1 MMKRARRWFTALL
14 AIALLMPA
22 VPAFAAPQP
31 TTVTGK
37 GMMHFIV
44 DGTEYAP
51 PEDAIGGF
59 IYQGGYTYVPLRFVA
74 YILGKDVNWNGEAK
88 RVSIYEPATSAAKD
102 RVEAFREAQKVAES
116 VIEPVT
122 AVTKDVLQIDVVP
135 EVSYVIDGVSVQPAA
150 ETPGLMVS
158 NRIYVPLRFVAENL
172 GYRVVWDGKTY
183 SINMSLS
190 EEDRIVKKYRA
201 LLAEKRKEIQDEAFD
216 LLEAHGVTLIDLNL
230 NRVSDNQLAEL
241 RSVAAVRLPEIE
253 QQIDEFIGAME
264 DELKAANASTEQA
277 QKMRTELENLLK
289 TIRNALKMP

>member
-1 MMKRARRWFTALL
+1 MQRTRRWLTALL
-14 AIALLMPA
+14 ALALLMPA

-88 RVSIYEPATSAAKD
+88 SVSIYEPATSTAKTK
-102 RVEAFREAQKVAES
+102 VEAFREAQKVAES

-122 AVTKDVLQIDVVP
+122 AVTKDVLQIEVVP
-135 EVSYVIDGVSVQPAA
+135 EVSYVIDGLSVQPAE
-150 ETPGLMVS
+150 ETPGLMVG

-172 GYRVVWDGKTY
+172 GYRVAWDRETY
-183 SINMSLS
+183 TINMSLS
-190 EEDRIVKKYRA
+190 EEDRIVRTYKA
-201 LLAEKRKEIQDEAFD
+201 LKEEKQKAIWEEVLD
-216 LLEAHGVTLIDLNL
+216 LLEQYGTTAVEVRLNL
-230 NRVSDNQLAEL
+230 ASEEVMAEL
-241 RSVAAVRLPEIE
+241 RSVAEVRLPEIE
-253 QQIDEFIGAME
+253 QQIDAFIGEME
-264 DELKAANASTEQA
+264 SELRAVNASTEPA
-277 QKMRTELENLLK
+277 QKMRAELDGLLQ
-289 TIRNALKMP
+289 TIRDTLKMS